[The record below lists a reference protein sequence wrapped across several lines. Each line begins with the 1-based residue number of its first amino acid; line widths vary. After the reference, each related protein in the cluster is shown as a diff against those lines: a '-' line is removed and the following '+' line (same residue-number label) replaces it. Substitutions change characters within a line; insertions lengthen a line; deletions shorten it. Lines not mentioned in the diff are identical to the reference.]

1 MAEESGTPVAGMSFE
16 QALRALEEIVDTLES
31 GRVELEKS
39 IALYERGRALR
50 EHCEKK
56 LADAELRVS
65 QITDDG
71 AGGVSAKPV
80 EID

>member
-1 MAEESGTPVAGMSFE
+1 MADADEKPVSGMSFE
-16 QALRALEEIVDTLES
+16 QAMRALEEIVETLES

-65 QITDDG
+65 QITSTG
-71 AGGVSAKPV
+71 SGEVSAKAV
-80 EID
+80 EIE

>member
-1 MAEESGTPVAGMSFE
+1 MAEQSGTPVAEMSFE
-16 QALRALEEIVDTLES
+16 QAMRALEEIVDTLES

-39 IALYERGRALR
+39 ITLYERGRALR

-65 QITDDG
+65 QITGDG